1 MKKFAELL
9 MFVLMTLAYVAS
21 VAAGGSHAGAGAGA
35 GAGASAGAGH
45 LSASG
50 QANTNGRYAADRDT
64 GLDRAQDRM
73 SEQGL
78 AHEKA
83 SAAAGQRKGQDA
95 VPATPRA
102 SRTFK
107 PKAGAAT
114 N

>member
-1 MKKFAELL
+1 MKKFVELL
-9 MFVLMTLAYVAS
+9 MFVMMALAYVAA
-21 VAAGGSHAGAGAGA
+21 VAAGGSHAGTGAGA
-35 GAGASAGAGH
+35 AAGASAGSGH

-50 QANTNGRYAADRDT
+50 QANGNGRFAADRDT
-64 GLDRAQDRM
+64 GLDRAQERM

-83 SAAAGQRKGQDA
+83 TSAPGKRKGQDA
-95 VPATPRA
+95 APATPRS

-107 PKAGAAT
+107 PGGNAAT